1 MGKLFLKLWVFIIL
15 TSLTSFL
22 IQRQIF
28 NSTVKEANASYV
40 LERQKRTF
48 IFVEESLRPY
58 PKEEW
63 PMRFDALMRRLG
75 VNARLLNADDLASSG
90 EIDAGTIEKIRAHD
104 IHIRHT
110 NDDGSATMYRTIHD
124 SSIVAALEIAAPP
137 QPKVFGVIKPLYFT
151 WAVECA
157 LFALGVILWLRLF
170 WRDLTRLS
178 GAAETIGAGNFDVN
192 VQLRGGSALAPL
204 GDSFNR
210 MSQRIK
216 ALVTSHKDLTTAVS
230 HELKTPLARLKF
242 AISLVPEAKSAD
254 ERQHL
259 LDKMQY
265 DVDELNALVQE
276 MLFYTRLERDTP
288 PMSLAPSP
296 VRMWLQ
302 DAVDDEIDAAA
313 TIGIRIPVNVALA
326 QNDTSMP
333 CEPKYMSRAV
343 RNLVRNALRYARTEV
358 KVSAAIEGSN
368 CVMRVDD
375 DGRGIPRA
383 QWERLFT
390 PFARIDES
398 RSRDENNADTGGN
411 GLGLAIVKRI
421 AEWHGGHASIDD
433 SPLGARALASAGQ
446 LIKKSKN

>member
-1 MGKLFLKLWVFIIL
+1 MLIIL

-22 IQRQIF
+22 IQRQVF
-28 NSTVKEANASYV
+28 NSTIKEANASYV

-90 EIDAGTIEKIRAHD
+90 EIDAGTAEKIRAQE
-104 IHIRHT
+104 IHIRTT
-110 NDDGSATMYRTIHD
+110 NDDGSAIMYRTIHD
-124 SSIVAALEIAAPP
+124 SSIVAALEITAPP

-151 WAVECA
+151 WAIECA
-157 LFALGVILWLRLF
+157 LFALGVLLWLRLF
-170 WRDLTRLS
+170 WRDLKRLS
-178 GAAETIGAGNFDVN
+178 GAAETIGAGNFDVS
-192 VQLRGGSALAPL
+192 VQLRGGSALKPL

-242 AISLVPEAKSAD
+242 AISLVPDANSAD

-296 VRMWLQ
+296 VDAWLQ
-302 DAVDDEIDAAA
+302 DAVDDEIDAATPA
-313 TIGIRIPVNVALA
+313 GINIPVEVLLA
-326 QNDTSMP
+326 DAKIQMP
-333 CEPKYMSRAV
+333 CEPKYMARAV
-343 RNLVRNALRYARTEV
+343 RNLVRNALRYARTQV
-358 KVSAAIEGSN
+358 QVCVAIEGDA
-368 CVMRVDD
+368 CVIRVDD
-375 DGRGIPRA
+375 DGRGIPRE

-390 PFARIDES
+390 PFTRMDES
-398 RSRDENNADTGGN
+398 RSRNDAIATDTGGN

-421 AEWHGGHASIDD
+421 ADWHGGHASIDD
-433 SPLGARALASAGQ
+433 SPLGGARISIRWPVDQ
-446 LIKKSKN
+446 KIKV